1 MLLQPDCIP
10 CVLNMSISVLRRLSL
25 NEDRIRDLYSEIL
38 EIPSLQ
44 GRFWGVTS
52 AEVIELVMEKVSRAL
67 DDPDPF
73 ASEKDRQNKVA
84 MALYPR
90 LKSLVDSSDNPLY
103 TATRLAILGNAID
116 FMVPQNTADIEKSI
130 SDNLDFPLD
139 QHEYEKLEKNL
150 RGSKSVLYFADN
162 CGEIV
167 FDRLF
172 IETVKAF
179 FEMEFILVV
188 KSVPAMNDATLKEA
202 HSVGMDR
209 LATVIENGL
218 QGPLPGTILRRCSDT
233 VKDWVGRADLV
244 ISKGGGNFDTLDEE
258 KDDFPNPIVFMLLS
272 KCYPYFKTFGIE
284 VNRPI
289 LYNYFR
295 SR

>member
-1 MLLQPDCIP
+1 
-10 CVLNMSISVLRRLSL
+10 MSISVLRRLSL

-52 AEVIELVMEKVSRAL
+52 AEVIELVMEKLSRAL
-67 DDPDPF
+67 NDPDPF

-90 LKSLVDSSDNPLY
+90 LKSLVDSSENPLY
-103 TATRLAILGNAID
+103 TATRLAIIGNAID
-116 FMVPQNTADIEKSI
+116 FMVPQNMADIEKSLND
-130 SDNLDFPLD
+130 SLDFPLD

-150 RGSKSVLYFADN
+150 QGSKSILYFADN

-179 FEMEFILVV
+179 FDMEFILVV

-202 HSVGMDR
+202 HLVGMER

-258 KDDFPNPIVFMLLS
+258 KDDLPNPIVFMLLS
-272 KCYPYFKTFGIE
+272 KCYPYFKTFGVE

>member
-1 MLLQPDCIP
+1 
-10 CVLNMSISVLRRLSL
+10 MSISVLRRLSL

-139 QHEYEKLEKNL
+139 QHEYKKLEKNL

-172 IETVKAF
+172 IETVKTF